1 MSPQTVQDM
10 TLRQAAVERDFGL
23 RPSRGNLFRT
33 QLPVEK
39 PEAVEPTPI
48 ETSTSSQEADSPQNS
63 PTLPAQGIQ
72 GDDRSST
79 ISPAEVH
86 KDLPPRLN
94 KPTKRR
100 RSDESRSSDE
110 IPTLPPNFP
119 PCPIAR
125 PDSRAVAFWRD
136 ACNAAKDADG
146 NVNGFDA
153 VRYLLMRP
161 GGLGNPTPYL
171 PDDSEAV
178 KNMRKGTI
186 DVDKIRRQQQ
196 EEDEIARAKEER
208 RQANKRRYRPRGQV
222 DTERAERKA
231 ARAAQKAQELY
242 EKEEVTNA
250 IANDVEAASTI
261 TNNNEAVTATAAS
274 NEETITAN
282 TTNSEE
288 FTTTTTT
295 DEETSAII
303 AKDLGDLCQ
312 FCGEP

>member
-1 MSPQTVQDM
+1 M
-10 TLRQAAVERDFGL
+10 
-23 RPSRGNLFRT
+23 FRT
-33 QLPVEK
+33 QLPVEE

-63 PTLPAQGIQ
+63 PALPAHGIQ

-186 DVDKIRRQQQ
+186 DVDKIRRRQQ

-222 DTERAERKA
+222 DRERAERKA

-242 EKEEVTNA
+242 EEEEEVTNA
-250 IANDVEAASTI
+250 IANNVEAASTI
-261 TNNNEAVTATAAS
+261 TNNNEAVTATATS
-274 NEETITAN
+274 NEESITAT

-295 DEETSAII
+295 DEETSATI
-303 AKDLGDLCQ
+303 AKDREDLCQ
-312 FCGEP
+312 FCEEL

>member
-1 MSPQTVQDM
+1 M
-10 TLRQAAVERDFGL
+10 
-23 RPSRGNLFRT
+23 
-33 QLPVEK
+33 
-39 PEAVEPTPI
+39 
-48 ETSTSSQEADSPQNS
+48 
-63 PTLPAQGIQ
+63 
-72 GDDRSST
+72 
-79 ISPAEVH
+79 
-86 KDLPPRLN
+86 
-94 KPTKRR
+94 
-100 RSDESRSSDE
+100 
-110 IPTLPPNFP
+110 
-119 PCPIAR
+119 
-125 PDSRAVAFWRD
+125 AFWRD

-186 DVDKIRRQQQ
+186 DVDKTRRQQQ